1 MVNHKK
7 DKILQIFK
15 RMEILRPR
23 DLVAIGIS
31 GSYLN
36 VLASTQHV
44 HAGYDVDFAR
54 NKSCSDD
61 LGQSTSPGSGCLSFA
76 PSAEFSDTKVLNV
89 VTRSTA
95 AKLFSHSH
103 VALLIG
109 VTHHLNQKRQNEQTH
124 RHEEN

>member
-1 MVNHKK
+1 MQMVNHKK

-89 VTRSTA
+89 MTQSRGIGQSQLAARFATGQFTNRSR
-95 AKLFSHSH
+95 S
-103 VALLIG
+103 G
-109 VTHHLNQKRQNEQTH
+109 
-124 RHEEN
+124 